1 MELRLGARIVIARIE
16 LVVAL
21 RVGRCLLLLVV
32 IVEKVV
38 LDNLIRRHVDLL
50 KMRLKLLLNESNI
63 IYLILT
69 LLQVFNLVQGA
80 TFLDLL
86 GQCIKRVV
94 ISGTLEHLG
103 ETVQRT
109 LQHLVGLAPKY
120 LVESGDDAVLD
131 AVIDI

>member
-1 MELRLGARIVIARIE
+1 
-16 LVVAL
+16 
-21 RVGRCLLLLVV
+21 
-32 IVEKVV
+32 
-38 LDNLIRRHVDLL
+38 
-50 KMRLKLLLNESNI
+50 MRLKLLLNQSNI

-69 LLQVFNLVQGA
+69 LLQVLNLVQRA

-94 ISGTLEHLG
+94 ISGTFEHLG
-103 ETVQRT
+103 EAVQRT
-109 LQHLVGLAPKY
+109 LQHFVGLAPEY